1 MGAVRRFAV
10 TARRPDGRTAYSWQA
25 KERRIR
31 AFAAPSLPRGNR
43 LVARMKTSPGSG
55 RSGAAF
61 PGTDPVAG
69 TVEGRSMLRPYIKS
83 LPVTVAGARP
93 ASPPLPTPPLA
104 RKTKPVSVLVVAGA
118 ARPRRRPART

>member
-83 LPVTVAGARP
+83 LPVTVAGGRRAF
-93 ASPPLPTPPLA
+93 T
-104 RKTKPVSVLVVAGA
+104 
-118 ARPRRRPART
+118 RPRIPIRERTTRSV

>member
-83 LPVTVAGARP
+83 LPVTVAEPRP
-93 ASPPLPTPPLA
+93 AHHPLRFPHPH
-104 RKTKPVSVLVVAGA
+104 KTDSVSRHLVV
-118 ARPRRRPART
+118 

>member
-83 LPVTVAGARP
+83 LPVTVAG
-93 ASPPLPTPPLA
+93 
-104 RKTKPVSVLVVAGA
+104 
-118 ARPRRRPART
+118 PRRTYTGFRIPIRERTTRSV

>member
-69 TVEGRSMLRPYIKS
+69 TVVGRRLLRPIIKS
-83 LPVTVAGARP
+83 MPVTVAGAPP
-93 ASPPLPTPPLA
+93 AGHNPPIPPP
-104 RKTKPVSVLVVAGA
+104 RKPKYDAVTAGWH
-118 ARPRRRPART
+118 PWCTQ